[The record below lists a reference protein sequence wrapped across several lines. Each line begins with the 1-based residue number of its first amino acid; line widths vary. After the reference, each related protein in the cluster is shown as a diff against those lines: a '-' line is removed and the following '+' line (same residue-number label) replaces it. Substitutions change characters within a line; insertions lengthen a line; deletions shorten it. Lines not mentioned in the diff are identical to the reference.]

1 MLRTGPNPLL
11 NEERESDVIHT
22 YFPRPVGERESAVIL
37 TYFPRPVGER
47 VGARPA

>member
-11 NEERESDVIHT
+11 KEERESAVILA
-22 YFPRPVGERESAVIL
+22 YFPRHVGEKESAVIL